1 MVEWFG
7 SWEWGNKERE
17 IHVLGMRWAA
27 STRVPDCSG
36 STYEGYRESGSKR
49 SLATVPFFTASIKDP
64 CYIPGPKSFTGGI
77 LLIYFLPL
85 CHMKANTTL
94 GIMST
99 YWKKGKVKRFSA
111 MSYICSFDQDHK
123 NQLRNLKIS
132 CCLLHWL
139 EPGHMATSG
148 CRNEW
153 ETCISCFPDYRR
165 KSKWSAGVQPRLIQG
180 IRSGDGVGDLFIF
193 IYSSKIQRVIKWG

>member
-1 MVEWFG
+1 MRVT
-7 SWEWGNKERE
+7 GN
-17 IHVLGMRWAA
+17 LAA
-27 STRVPDCSG
+27 SVRWQRFHSLLLP
-36 STYEGYRESGSKR
+36 SKIHAIFQV
-49 SLATVPFFTASIKDP
+49 LNPLLEE
-64 CYIPGPKSFTGGI
+64 I

-165 KSKWSAGVQPRLIQG
+165 KSKWRKGDWSVLGVADEVLSTGGFSDNIQLFSLI
-180 IRSGDGVGDLFIF
+180 
-193 IYSSKIQRVIKWG
+193 